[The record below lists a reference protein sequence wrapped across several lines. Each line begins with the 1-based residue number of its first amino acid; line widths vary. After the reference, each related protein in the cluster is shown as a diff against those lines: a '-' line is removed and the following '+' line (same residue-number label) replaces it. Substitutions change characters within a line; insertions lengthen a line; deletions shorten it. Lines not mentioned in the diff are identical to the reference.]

1 MKISVLSLFR
11 DSGDLT
17 RFLISLGRLEGSTN
31 AEFSYFFYENDSVD
45 NTRTQ
50 LKDWTEGDSNR
61 FLFYEDLGTPKFGS
75 ISSEKRFIL
84 MSYYRNTLLSHSIEH
99 LDSDF
104 TLLIDSDVIVEGGLI
119 NKSLQIFG
127 SKVAMI
133 TPNTVVEPLPCKMC
147 SCGRPVYYDS
157 LALNDIDGN
166 PSMTWAC
173 NPFYRKS
180 DRDKWAAMQPVE
192 VSRAFAGAALIR
204 TEVLKKCNWNLDI
217 SQPACEHWGFCD
229 MVRQYGQ
236 ILAVPSIHSE
246 SIVSDSV
253 LASISQQHFNAV
265 SLQQKKIM
273 HDYFNSEY

>member
-1 MKISVLSLFR
+1 MKISVMSLFR
-11 DSGDLT
+11 DSGDLSI
-17 RFLISLGRLEGSTN
+17 FFNSMDRLEKVTD
-31 AEFSYFFYENDSVD
+31 ADFSYFLYENDSLD
-45 NTRTQ
+45 GTRDL
-50 LKDWTEGDSNR
+50 LKAWCSGHSNR
-61 FLFYEDLGTPKFGS
+61 FLIYEDLDTPKFGS
-75 ISSEKRFIL
+75 VSNDLRFIL
-84 MSYYRNTLLSHSIEH
+84 MSHYRNTLLKYSMEH

-104 TLLIDSDVIVEGGLI
+104 TLLMDSDIIPESELI
-119 NKSLQIFG
+119 NKSLSVFS
-127 SKVAMI
+127 SKVEMV
-133 TPNTVVEPLPCKMC
+133 TPNTVVKTLPCKMC
-147 SCGRPVYYDS
+147 SCGRPAYYDS

-173 NPFYRKS
+173 NPFYQKS

>member
-17 RFLISLGRLEGSTN
+17 RFLLSLGRLEASTN

-45 NTRTQ
+45 NTRIQ
-50 LKDWTEGDSNR
+50 LKDWARGDSNR
-61 FLFYEDLGTPKFGS
+61 FLLYEDLGTPKFGS
-75 ISSEKRFIL
+75 ISSEMRFTL
-84 MSYYRNTLLSHSIEH
+84 MSYYRNTLLRYSLEH

-180 DRDKWAAMQPVE
+180 DRDKWATMQPVE

-204 TEVLKKCNWNLDI
+204 TEVLKKCNWDL
-217 SQPACEHWGFCD
+217 SRPVCEHWRFCD
-229 MVRQYGQ
+229 MVREYGQ
-236 ILAVPSIHSE
+236 ILAVPSIHAQ

-253 LASISQQHFNAV
+253 LESITQQHSNSV
-265 SLQQKKIM
+265 SSMQKRIM
-273 HDYFNSEY
+273 RDHFNSEY

>member
-1 MKISVLSLFR
+1 MKISVMSLFR
-11 DSGDLT
+11 DSGDLSI
-17 RFLISLGRLEGSTN
+17 FFDSMDRLEKATD
-31 AEFSYFFYENDSVD
+31 ADFSYFLYENDSVD
-45 NTRTQ
+45 GTRDS
-50 LKDWTEGDSNR
+50 LKVWCSGYSNR
-61 FLFYEDLGTPKFGS
+61 FLIYEDLDTPKFGS
-75 ISSEKRFIL
+75 VSSNLRFVL
-84 MSYYRNTLLSHSIEH
+84 MSHYRNTLLKYSLEH

-104 TLLIDSDVIVEGGLI
+104 TLLLDSDVVVEGGLI
-119 NKSLQIFG
+119 NKSLPFFDPT
-127 SKVAMI
+127 VAMI
-133 TPNTVVEPLPCKMC
+133 TPNTVVKPLLCKMC
-147 SCGRPVYYDS
+147 DCGQPVYYDS

-236 ILAVPSIHSE
+236 ILVVPSSHAE

-253 LASISQQHFNAV
+253 LASISTNHFNAV
-265 SLQQKKIM
+265 SSQQKRILN
-273 HDYFNSEY
+273 DYFNSEY

>member
-1 MKISVLSLFR
+1 MKISVMSLFR

-17 RFLISLGRLEGSTN
+17 RFFLSLARLAGSTN
-31 AEFSYFFYENDSVD
+31 AEFSYFFYENDSLD
-45 NTRTQ
+45 GTRTQ
-50 LKDWTEGDSNR
+50 LKDWCRGDSSK
-61 FLFYEDLGTPKFGS
+61 FLLYEDLGTPKFGS
-75 ISSEKRFIL
+75 ISSDIRFTL
-84 MSYYRNTLLSHSIEH
+84 MSHYRNTLLRYSLER

-104 TLLIDSDVIVEGGLI
+104 TLLLDSDVIVEGGLI
-119 NKSLQIFG
+119 NKSLPIFD
-127 SKVAMI
+127 SEIAMI
-133 TPNTVVEPLPCKMC
+133 TPNTVVKPLPCKMC
-147 SCGRPVYYDS
+147 SCGQPVYYDS

-180 DRDKWAAMQPVE
+180 DRDKWIAMQPVE

-236 ILAVPSIHSE
+236 ILVVPSIHAE
-246 SIVSDSV
+246 SIVPDSV
-253 LASISQQHFNAV
+253 LASISTNHFNAV
-265 SLQQKKIM
+265 SSQQKRILN
-273 HDYFNSEY
+273 DYFNSEY

>member
-17 RFLISLGRLEGSTN
+17 RFLLSLGRLEASTN

-45 NTRTQ
+45 NTRIQ
-50 LKDWTEGDSNR
+50 LKDWARGDSNR
-61 FLFYEDLGTPKFGS
+61 FLLYEDLGTPKFGS
-75 ISSEKRFIL
+75 ISSEMRFTL
-84 MSYYRNTLLSHSIEH
+84 MSYYRNTLLRYSLEH

-104 TLLIDSDVIVEGGLI
+104 TLLLDSDVIVEGDLI

-180 DRDKWAAMQPVE
+180 DRDKWATMQPVE

-204 TEVLKKCNWNLDI
+204 TEVLKKCNWDLTDPN
-217 SQPACEHWGFCD
+217 CEHWRFCD
-229 MVRQYGQ
+229 MVREYGQ
-236 ILAVPSIHSE
+236 ILAVPSIHAQ
-246 SIVSDSV
+246 SIVPDSV
-253 LASISQQHFNAV
+253 LESITQQHFDAV
-265 SLQQKKIM
+265 SSQQKRIM